1 MYRLLDSVVAL
12 HVASL
17 SLQGKKSRSAETR
30 PQPALRRGAV
40 LLVVLVMLM
49 LFAALALA
57 FVYYAESEATASR
70 YHRESQTATAFRPNV
85 DPELLLAYFLGKLIY
100 GDYNDET
107 GVWSAL
113 RGHDLARGVYGYP
126 DVWDP
131 NRNLFAVQVGLNTTP
146 FNGLGRVHQQVIPGI
161 DDYYQPCYIY
171 YQTLGDPL
179 RDPEHKGTRLA
190 LNPTLLT
197 PFVGGAN
204 PGWTYVDLN
213 TMCLAAVNA
222 SGEVLMQSFYRPWA
236 GDGKNQIGT
245 LSSSTYWKADP
256 TLLTTYPWLKGAS
269 LRPLPAWHN
278 DGQNPSVKYFPPPA
292 DGGGDVKN
300 LEGLPGVRNPIQP
313 GTYYNND
320 SIWIDIGFPVLT
332 DPATGRKYKPLF
344 AALVVDLDNKINLNA
359 SGNIRGAGS
368 TFDAQH
374 LSNQGWGVWEVAL
387 WRALTAAGNQ
397 SQWRNL
403 FLGANGTS
411 GRYGPDSQPST
422 SGSSA
427 GSGETPRVYAQVDF
441 DASTAPNYAPPQK
454 LLVPGDNNSNYPN
467 RGSFLCMPYFP
478 TGTYTNGDSYE
489 RTNHPSLYN
498 VFFPQGDDR
507 NFGPWEMEPLL
518 RYWGTGTLAL
528 SSDLF
533 RLCPLDFSNSRSRL
547 LVTTHSFDLSGPGAL
562 PWLNQTN
569 IQSGG
574 YIIPPTAKPPI
585 PQGSPVPTLPLPTVS
600 PTGPNGE
607 FQTERRAAT
616 ALLGRLDLDQL
627 FGNVTL
633 PPYPKPGTGNAAPGQ
648 LDPNDPQF
656 TQAQQA
662 RQQLAQDLFNRLVWV
677 TTGQPLPADST
688 QRGQY
693 LSQLRTNNLPQYNAL
708 RWLAQLAVNIVDYRD
723 PDDISTPFNWDPS
736 DPGNQ
741 NGGWVF
747 GVELPRLVINEAY
760 VEVDNTPADLQK
772 IQNMQPPDLK
782 QFQVNFWVELLNPLQ
797 ADPNLA
803 DPITGQAS
811 AARLSLPLTLPS
823 GQPNNLGNWPTAGG
837 YPLGAYRLVI
847 AQQDAQNTVHNRLT
861 DLSNT
866 TGNLFDPTSPT
877 GYLSQVMTIAQV
889 FAPQPAPAPQ
899 PNPNVD
905 TTLVLPSN
913 GNYTGPY
920 YNNGNI
926 DPKGNIG
933 SNQGFYVLGTQYGV
947 PGTDPSFPGTDPNR
961 PRPTLILKDQQV
973 QDPLTGKPVRSSMT
987 YEVPAVPAGQLT
999 QLGNLN
1005 HTLLLQRLA
1014 NPYLPPQGDPTHPN
1028 YNPYITIDYTENVPV
1043 NKNIGIQVAADNN
1056 GVPQPQP
1063 APTWTQM
1070 YAVGRKQ
1077 PYAADQNNLVQQKP
1091 DSDNNSKNGIQPY
1104 AQMPQHTMFRHN
1116 GVGNGGALGNT
1127 IPVPGNPAGNPPQ
1140 PYGNQETIK
1149 VPFDWLVHLD
1159 RQLVNPAEL
1168 WCVAACSPSQLTQL
1182 FMNPAPFS
1190 HLAPWQ
1196 NPNTLL
1202 YRFLEFVQT
1211 ASRASGVGLSS
1222 GGRWPGKIN
1231 INTIWDP
1238 EILDALLDP
1247 QPSSYFTA
1255 TVPNGAALLSS
1266 LLLSRTP
1273 NGTPGATDRPFLPL
1287 SAPYLA
1293 MNDSQYP
1300 QWSSATFNPAVNTPS
1315 LLRLDPAASA
1325 LAGGKQLFG
1334 VAPTP
1339 VPAGY
1344 PTTPLHP
1351 YLQMEIL
1358 QKIFNNITTRSNV
1371 FAVWVTV
1378 GFFEVLDDTVR
1389 PVKLG
1394 PEVGIAEGRN
1404 VRHRMF
1410 AIIDRSN
1417 LAIPAPLTATPGG
1430 GPVTLGQSVKANLQ
1444 APQTVPLSAVSGTSL
1459 APPPVGV
1466 KMDWIIQP
1474 GSLVQIGNEV
1484 VWVQAV
1490 AGNTITAYFSQDHNA
1505 GDDLVVSPPGWPGNN
1520 NQWPLLTV
1528 TLPGNGGTNSSGP
1541 VTTQMPATPGPIPGT
1556 VLGNPGPQPIYDP
1569 RGNGSVVLYF
1579 HIIE

>member
-1 MYRLLDSVVAL
+1 MYRA
-12 HVASL
+12 ASL
-17 SLQGKKSRSAETR
+17 LWCEVRESDS
-30 PQPALRRGAV
+30 QPGGFHRVRRGAV
-40 LLVVLVMLM
+40 LLVVLTMLM

-70 YHRESQTATAFRPNV
+70 YHREAQGTPRPDV
-85 DPELLLAYFLGKLIY
+85 EPELLLSFFLGKLIY
-100 GDYNDET
+100 GDFNDES
-107 GVWSAL
+107 GVQSAL

-131 NRNLFAVQVGLNTTP
+131 NRNLFAIQVGLNTTP
-146 FNGLGRVHQQVIPGI
+146 FNGLGRVHQTVVPNTNW
-161 DDYYQPCYIY
+161 DDYYQPCYLY
-171 YQTLGDPL
+171 YSGDPL
-179 RDPEHKGTRLA
+179 RDPEHKGVR
-190 LNPTLLT
+190 NTLTPLSLG

-204 PGWTYVDLN
+204 PPWTYVDLN

-222 SGEVLMQSFYRPWA
+222 DGEVLMQSFYRPWA
-236 GDGKNQIGT
+236 GDGKNQIGP
-245 LSSSTYWKADP
+245 LSSGNWQANP
-256 TLLTTYPWLKGAS
+256 TILTNNPWLKGAS

-278 DGQNPSVKYFPPPA
+278 DGQSPPQKFFPPPA

-300 LEGLPGVRNPIQP
+300 LEGLPGVRVNPNQS

-332 DPATGRKYKPLF
+332 DPASGRKYKPLF
-344 AALVVDLDNKINLNA
+344 AALIVDLDNKINLNV
-359 SGNIRGAGS
+359 SGNIRGQGQ
-368 TFDAQH
+368 TH

-387 WRALTAAGNQ
+387 YRALIAAGNN

-403 FLGANGTS
+403 FVGANGTS
-411 GRYGPDSQPST
+411 GRYGPDGQPST
-422 SGSSA
+422 SGSST

-441 DASTAPNYAPPQK
+441 DASTAPNYASPQK
-454 LLVPGDNNSNYPN
+454 LLVPGDTNSGYPN

-478 TGTYTNGDSYE
+478 AGTYTNGDPYE

-498 VFFPQGDDR
+498 VFSPQGDDR
-507 NFGPWEMEPLL
+507 NFGAWEMEPLL

-528 SSDLF
+528 TPDLF
-533 RLCPLDFSNSRSRL
+533 RLCPQDFSNLSNSRSRL

-569 IQSGG
+569 VQSGG
-574 YIIPPTAKPPI
+574 YIIPPTATPPI
-585 PQGSPVPTLPLPTVS
+585 PQGSPVPTLPLPTVQ

-633 PPYPKPGTGNAAPGQ
+633 PAYPPVDGPKGHWPGQ
-648 LDPNDPQF
+648 FNLDPNDPNNVIQQF

-662 RQQLAQDLFNRLVWV
+662 RQQLAQDLFTRLVWV

-693 LSQLRTNNLPQYNAL
+693 LSQLRTKNLPQYNAL

-723 PDDISTPFNWDPS
+723 PDDISTVFNWDPS
-736 DPGNQ
+736 DPTNQ
-741 NGGWVF
+741 SGGWVF

-760 VEVDNTPADLQK
+760 VEVDNTSADLQK
-772 IQNMQPPDLK
+772 FMNKQPPDLK

-823 GQPNNLGNWPTAGG
+823 GQPNNLGNWPTVGG

-866 TGNLFDPTSPT
+866 TGNLFDPTSLT

-899 PNPNVD
+899 PNPQVD

-926 DPKGNIG
+926 DPNGNIG
-933 SNQGFYVLGTQYGV
+933 SNQGFYVLGTQYDV

-973 QDPLTGKPVRSSMT
+973 QDPLTGKQVRSSMT

-1014 NPYLPPQGDPTHPN
+1014 NPYLPPQGDPTQPN
-1028 YNPYITIDYTENVPV
+1028 YNPYITIDYIENVRV
-1043 NKNIGIQVAADNN
+1043 NKNIGIKVAKDNN

-1063 APTWTQM
+1063 APPWTQM
-1070 YAVGRKQ
+1070 YALGRKQ
-1077 PYAADQNNLVQQKP
+1077 PYAADQNNLVSQKP
-1091 DSDNNSKNGIQPY
+1091 DSDNNAANGIQPY

-1116 GVGNGGALGNT
+1116 GVGNGGVLGNT
-1127 IPVPGNPAGNPPQ
+1127 IPVPGSPAGNPPQ
-1140 PYGNQETIK
+1140 PYGNQETLK

-1182 FMNPAPFS
+1182 FMNPQPFS

-1255 TVPNGAALLSS
+1255 VVPNGNDLLKR

-1273 NGTPGATDRPFLPL
+1273 SGVPGPTDRPFLPL

-1293 MNDSQYP
+1293 SNDSQYP
-1300 QWSSATFNPAVNTPS
+1300 QWSNATFNPSVNTPS
-1315 LLRLDPAASA
+1315 LLRSDPPTAA
-1325 LAGGKQLFG
+1325 GKQLFG
-1334 VAPTP
+1334 VPPTP
-1339 VPAGY
+1339 VPTGY
-1344 PTTPLHP
+1344 PTKLLHP

-1394 PEVGIAEGRN
+1394 PEIGLAEGRN

-1417 LAIPAPLTATPGG
+1417 LAIPAPLTVTPGG
-1430 GPVTLGQSVKANLQ
+1430 QPITLQQPITANLKT
-1444 APQTVPLSAVSGTSL
+1444 PQTVALSALSGTSA
-1459 APPPVGV
+1459 APPPVGI

-1490 AGNTITAYFSQDHNA
+1490 AGNTITAYFSNNHSA
-1505 GDDLVVSPPGWPGNN
+1505 GEPVSAPGWPGPN

-1528 TLPGNGGTNSSGP
+1528 TLPGNDGTSSGP
-1541 VTTQMPATPGPIPGT
+1541 MTTQMPATPGPIPGT
-1556 VLGNPGPQPIYDP
+1556 ILGNPGPQPTYDP
-1569 RGNGSVVLYF
+1569 RSNGSVVLYS